1 MDTNKNS
8 LLMHWFYYYGQIPKS
23 LKIFGEFD
31 RVKNVRFNDLYDF
44 AVASFADNLA
54 DQLLINAIL
63 NEDVDEF
70 LNNFHEKFLE
80 FKKEHPGA
88 FELMKEVFLEKMK
101 STYLNQNAAG
111 PTDLVMFS
119 NRKGR

>member
-1 MDTNKNS
+1 
-8 LLMHWFYYYGQIPKS
+8 MHWFYYYGQIPKS

-31 RVKNVRFNDLYDF
+31 RIKNVRFNDLYDF

-63 NEDVDEF
+63 HEDVDEF
-70 LNNFHEKFLE
+70 LNNFHDKFLE
-80 FKKEHPGA
+80 FKKEHPEA
-88 FELMKEVFLEKMK
+88 FELMEEVFLEKMK

-111 PTDLVMFS
+111 PTDLEMFG
-119 NRKGR
+119 KGR

>member
-1 MDTNKNS
+1 MY
-8 LLMHWFYYYGQIPKS
+8 FY
-23 LKIFGEFD
+23 FFFEWH
-31 RVKNVRFNDLYDF
+31 
-44 AVASFADNLA
+44 FADNLA

-88 FELMKEVFLEKMK
+88 FELMEEVFLEKMK